1 MIIPRDQYVNAL
13 FSKRWNGKVKIVTG
27 IRRCGKSF
35 LLSALY
41 KKRLMDGKRKQS
53 QYEIDFIVNTGKE
66 KIYIQSALNID
77 TEEKRNQETFSLRN
91 TGDFFKKIVIL
102 NGNVKPWTDDDGIR
116 YIGIIPF
123 LLDMEPLF

>member
-102 NGNVKPWTDDDGIR
+102 NGNVKP
-116 YIGIIPF
+116 
-123 LLDMEPLF
+123 

>member
-35 LLSALY
+35 LLSVLY

>member
-35 LLSALY
+35 LLSVLY

-102 NGNVKPWTDDDGIR
+102 NGNVKP
-116 YIGIIPF
+116 
-123 LLDMEPLF
+123 